1 MLVGYMR
8 VSSESDRQITDL
20 QRDALLAAGVDGR
33 HLFEDH
39 ASGAKDDR
47 LGLKQALTFVRPG
60 DVLVVWKLDRLGRS
74 LSHLLCIVNT
84 LKEKQVSVA
93 VIEMAAGVTTACF
106 TPCSRAPSAQV
117 KLFFFW
123 RCIGCGSR
131 TAPIAFS
138 SIQKSEYVHMQY
150 YRVDE
155 YMEIR
160 IDRQAH
166 FRLCVYLNIH
176 NFT

>member
-1 MLVGYMR
+1 MCGKHLSLCWLV
-8 VSSESDRQITDL
+8 
-20 QRDALLAAGVDGR
+20 
-33 HLFEDH
+33 
-39 ASGAKDDR
+39 
-47 LGLKQALTFVRPG
+47 TF
-60 DVLVVWKLDRLGRS
+60 D
-74 LSHLLCIVNT
+74 
-84 LKEKQVSVA
+84 
-93 VIEMAAGVTTACF
+93 
-106 TPCSRAPSAQV
+106 
-117 KLFFFW
+117 
-123 RCIGCGSR
+123 CGSR

>member
-1 MLVGYMR
+1 
-8 VSSESDRQITDL
+8 
-20 QRDALLAAGVDGR
+20 
-33 HLFEDH
+33 LFG
-39 ASGAKDDR
+39 SWIG
-47 LGLKQALTFVRPG
+47 
-60 DVLVVWKLDRLGRS
+60 WGRS

-84 LKEKQVSVA
+84 LKEKQVSGKTSSRDTSRHFDHSNA
-93 VIEMAAGVTTACF
+93 
-106 TPCSRAPSAQV
+106 PCSRAPVGASNAF
-117 KLFFFW
+117 LFLA
-123 RCIGCGSR
+123 CIGCGSR

-138 SIQKSEYVHMQY
+138 SIQKSEYVHMQH

-166 FRLCVYLNIH
+166 FRLYVYLNIH